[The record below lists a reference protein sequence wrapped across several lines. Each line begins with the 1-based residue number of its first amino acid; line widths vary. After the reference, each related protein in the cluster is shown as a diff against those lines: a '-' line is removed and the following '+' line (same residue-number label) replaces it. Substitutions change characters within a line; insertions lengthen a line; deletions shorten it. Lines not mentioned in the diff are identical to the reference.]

1 VVTIESKL
9 EGISEP
15 ALGRFVLRA
24 RRAAGLRGQVHVLV
38 VSSRRMRTLNW
49 QFRGQDKPTD
59 VLSFPAMPEV
69 THDFA
74 GDIVI
79 SGDIAAT
86 NARRFEHPL
95 AQELKVLILHGV
107 LHLGGHDH
115 ETDDGA
121 MARKELRLRK
131 QLGLTDGLIE
141 RTERVVTRNSKLG
154 TQHSRGC
161 PTLTGVGR
169 VGKGA
174 KRSTRNSKLRTRN
187 SRGCPTLTGVG
198 RVGKGAK
205 RSTRNSKLRTR
216 NSPR

>member
-1 VVTIESKL
+1 MVTIESKL
-9 EGISEP
+9 IGISEP

-24 RRAAGLRGQVHVLV
+24 RRAAGVRGQVHVLV
-38 VSSRRMRTLNW
+38 VSSRRMRALNW
-49 QFRGQDKPTD
+49 QFRGQNKPTD

-69 THDFA
+69 TRDFA

-86 NARRFEHPL
+86 NARRLEHSL

-131 QLGLTDGLIE
+131 QLKLSDGLIE
-141 RTERVVTRNSKLG
+141 RSSSFEFRVPSSESSSTR
-154 TQHSRGC
+154 
-161 PTLTGVGR
+161 
-169 VGKGA
+169 
-174 KRSTRNSKLRTRN
+174 RSTRNSKLDTRN
-187 SRGCPTLTGVG
+187 SEL
-198 RVGKGAK
+198 
-205 RSTRNSKLRTR
+205 STRNSSRR
-216 NSPR
+216 SR

>member
-1 VVTIESKL
+1 M
-9 EGISEP
+9 
-15 ALGRFVLRA
+15 RA
-24 RRAAGLRGQVHVLV
+24 I
-38 VSSRRMRTLNW
+38 NW
-49 QFRGQDKPTD
+49 QFRGQNKPTD

-69 THDFA
+69 TRDFA

-86 NARRFEHPL
+86 NARRLEHPL

-131 QLGLTDGLIE
+131 QLGLIDGLIE
-141 RTERVVTRNSKLG
+141 RTERVVTRNSKL
-154 TQHSRGC
+154 R
-161 PTLTGVGR
+161 
-169 VGKGA
+169 A
-174 KRSTRNSKLRTRN
+174 RN

>member
-1 VVTIESKL
+1 MVTIESKL

-24 RRAAGLRGQVHVLV
+24 RRAAGVRGQVHVLV
-38 VSSRRMRTLNW
+38 VSSRRMRALNW
-49 QFRGQDKPTD
+49 QFRGQNKPTD

-69 THDFA
+69 TRDFA

-86 NARRFEHPL
+86 NARRLEHPL

-107 LHLGGHDH
+107 LHLSGHDH

-121 MARKELRLRK
+121 MARKEQRLRK
-131 QLGLTDGLIE
+131 QLKLSDGLIE
-141 RTERVVTRNSKLG
+141 RNS
-154 TQHSRGC
+154 
-161 PTLTGVGR
+161 
-169 VGKGA
+169 
-174 KRSTRNSKLRTRN
+174 RTRTTEHRALSTEH

>member
-1 VVTIESKL
+1 MEQITSPLQRATESGDANTCASRRDGTSAMVTIESKL
-9 EGISEP
+9 IGISEP

-24 RRAAGLRGQVHVLV
+24 RRAAGVRGQVHVLV
-38 VSSRRMRTLNW
+38 VSSRRMRTLNR

-69 THDFA
+69 ARDFA

-86 NARRFEHPL
+86 NARRLEHPL

-131 QLGLTDGLIE
+131 QLKLSDGLIE
-141 RTERVVTRNSKLG
+141 RSSSFEFRVPSSESSSTRRSARNSKLD
-154 TQHSRGC
+154 TQNSE
-161 PTLTGVGR
+161 L
-169 VGKGA
+169 
-174 KRSTRNSKLRTRN
+174 STRNS
-187 SRGCPTLTGVG
+187 SR
-198 RVGKGAK
+198 
-205 RSTRNSKLRTR
+205 RSR
-216 NSPR
+216 